1 MPDPLRFTT
10 AFKADTFKTLEQLRG
25 TCQRDE
31 GDLTA
36 KIIDIQKAKIDE
48 VPGTAFIFEEVIDI
62 GSVGHDLVVV
72 QFTTEAD
79 RQSLKALHVNVQKET
94 FLCEGQAYL
103 NNNPI
108 KVLAF
113 RAKPKPKQ

>member
-1 MPDPLRFTT
+1 MPDPIRHIT
-10 AFKADTFKTLEQLRG
+10 AYKADSFKILEDLRG
-25 TCQRDE
+25 SCQRDE
-31 GDLTA
+31 GDLTS
-36 KIIDIQKAKIDE
+36 KIVVVQKATLDRAK
-48 VPGTAFIFEEVIDI
+48 GTAFIFEEVLDF

-103 NNNPI
+103 NNNAI
-108 KVLAF
+108 NVLVF
-113 RAKPKPKQ
+113 RAKPKP

>member
-1 MPDPLRFTT
+1 MPERFTT
-10 AFKADTFKTLEQLRG
+10 SYKADTFKTLEQLRG
-25 TCQRDE
+25 SCQRDE
-31 GDLTA
+31 GDLTG
-36 KIIDIQKAKIDE
+36 KIVVIQKALTDG
-48 VPGTAFIFEEVIDI
+48 VPSTAFIFEEVKDV

-79 RQSLKALHVNVQKET
+79 RQSLKALHETVQKET

-103 NNNPI
+103 NGNEI

-113 RAKPKPKQ
+113 RAKPK